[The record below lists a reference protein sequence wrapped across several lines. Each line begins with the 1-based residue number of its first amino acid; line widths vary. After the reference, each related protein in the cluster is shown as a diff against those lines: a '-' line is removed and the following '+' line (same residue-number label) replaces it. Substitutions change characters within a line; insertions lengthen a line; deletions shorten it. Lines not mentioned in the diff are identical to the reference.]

1 MNQSVLDNPAW
12 EALNSLHANFAYGT
26 NEAKRY
32 RYDVLPFTGCK
43 DGEKGSMITLDDF
56 IARDES
62 FYIIGEVLPVLP
74 ARWAVEYE
82 LPCAQMVLKKAGGI
96 PPAVT
101 GNAAVAEQLG
111 GNNANEMFDLIN
123 TVQPGYYNTG
133 TRLLGSYLGIRQEG
147 RLVAMAGERMRLP
160 GFSELSAIC
169 TLTGYTGRG
178 YAQQLIAELCQLHA
192 KNNIVSFLHVALTNQ
207 RAIGLY
213 EHMGFY
219 QRRTIIFRK
228 MKKW

>member
-12 EALNSLHANFAYGT
+12 EALNSLHAHFAYGT

-32 RYDVLPFTGCK
+32 RHDVLPFTACRNG
-43 DGEKGSMITLDDF
+43 DKGSMITLDDF

-62 FYIIGEVLPVLP
+62 FYIIGDRLPVLP
-74 ARWAVEYE
+74 ASWLVEYE
-82 LPCAQMVLKKAGGI
+82 LPCAQMVLKDAGVAQT
-96 PPAVT
+96 AVK
-101 GNAAVAEQLG
+101 GNSAVIEALD

-123 TVQPGYYNTG
+123 TVQPGYYKTG

-169 TLTGYTGRG
+169 TLPNYTGRG
-178 YAQQLIAELCQLHA
+178 YAQQLIAALCQLHE
-192 KNNIVSFLHVALTNQ
+192 KNDIVSFLHVALTNQ

-219 QRRTIIFRK
+219 QRRTIVFRK